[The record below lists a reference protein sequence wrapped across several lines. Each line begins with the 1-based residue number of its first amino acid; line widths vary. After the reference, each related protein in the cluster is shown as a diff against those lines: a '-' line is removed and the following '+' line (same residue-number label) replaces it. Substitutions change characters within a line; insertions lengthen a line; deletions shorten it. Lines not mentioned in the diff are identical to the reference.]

1 MEAEAAKISEGPHML
16 AVDAAVQRLCAV
28 LHHLDPVTPGDGH
41 DALHVAGDAQQVNG
55 HHSLGLGR
63 DLALEIIGVD
73 GPGIL
78 IDVCPDDMCA
88 KIAEGNGR
96 RTVSIRGHD
105 DLVAGL
111 DVAEDS
117 RQLQRV
123 GAVVY
128 AEGILRTHE
137 CGEILLELFKIF
149 ALRLALRIAHHIYNS
164 LDLGL
169 CVRVLHHGKN
179 HLKPLGLA
187 AAGRIGQLCLWHIH
201 TLLNRFVLRR
211 AARGAYFSVWPG
223 IPSCRGSGHGAA
235 PLWGAAAAG
244 SAE

>member
-1 MEAEAAKISEGPHML
+1 M
-16 AVDAAVQRLCAV
+16 
-28 LHHLDPVTPGDGH
+28 
-41 DALHVAGDAQQVNG
+41 NG

-63 DLALEIIGVD
+63 DLTLEIIGVD

-105 DLVAGL
+105 DLVAGWMWQKIAASFSAL
-111 DVAEDS
+111 VQLFTPKAYFAPTNAAKSFSNFS
-117 RQLQRV
+117 RYLPCV
-123 GAVVY
+123 WPS
-128 AEGILRTHE
+128 
-137 CGEILLELFKIF
+137 
-149 ALRLALRIAHHIYNS
+149 ALRITSTTAWISASVY
-164 LDLGL
+164 G
-169 CVRVLHHGKN
+169 CCIMGKITLN
-179 HLKPLGLA
+179 PSALPRP
-187 AAGRIGQLCLWHIH
+187 GRIGQLCLWHIH

-211 AARGAYFSVWPG
+211 AARGAYFSVWTG

-235 PLWGAAAAG
+235 PQRGAAAAG